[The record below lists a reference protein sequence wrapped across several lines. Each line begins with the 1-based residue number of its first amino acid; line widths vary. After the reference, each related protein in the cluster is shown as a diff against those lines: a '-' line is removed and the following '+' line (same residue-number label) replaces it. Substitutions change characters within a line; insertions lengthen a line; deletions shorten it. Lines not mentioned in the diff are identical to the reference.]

1 MNVKKLIKSII
12 IILLSIFI
20 IGCNNNK
27 NNIQETF
34 DIENATNV
42 GKEYMKEYARIREKN
57 KGRKSKWDIYI
68 LQAMGKLF
76 GM

>member
-12 IILLSIFI
+12 IILLIIFI

-27 NNIQETF
+27 NNIQEPF

-42 GKEYMKEYARIREKN
+42 GKEYMKEYAINADNNIEYIRI
-57 KGRKSKWDIYI
+57 
-68 LQAMGKLF
+68 F
-76 GM
+76 